1 MANYY
6 RHQGLSDD
14 GLNGEVSAILSDRL
28 AENARLLGA
37 LFRVAYALTASMAGV
52 LPETRL
58 DTSEEG
64 RLSLYL
70 PNHLSGLQGER
81 LSKRLNALAKLTG
94 RQEAVVA
101 VR

>member
-1 MANYY
+1 
-6 RHQGLSDD
+6 
-14 GLNGEVSAILSDRL
+14 L
-28 AENARLLGA
+28 AERAHLLGA

-64 RLSLYL
+64 KLSLFL